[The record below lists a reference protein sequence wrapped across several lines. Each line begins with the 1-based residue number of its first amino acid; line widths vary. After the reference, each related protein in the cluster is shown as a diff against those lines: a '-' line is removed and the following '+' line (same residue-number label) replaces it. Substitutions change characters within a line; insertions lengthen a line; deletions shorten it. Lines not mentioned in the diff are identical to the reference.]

1 MARNLDYVPIPKS
14 VYMVMEQAWSNDISC
29 NGQSVWK

>member
-14 VYMVMEQAWSNDISC
+14 VYKVMEQGWTNDIVC